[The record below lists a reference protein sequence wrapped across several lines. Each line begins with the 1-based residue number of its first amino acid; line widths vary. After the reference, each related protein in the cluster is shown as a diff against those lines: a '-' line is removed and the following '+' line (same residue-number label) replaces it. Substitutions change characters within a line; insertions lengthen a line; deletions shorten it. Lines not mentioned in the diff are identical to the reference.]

1 MGYVIRSRLIL
12 LYKTYWKQVGV
23 LFQGTAQA
31 TEKVNEK
38 KYYDYDSRHTVYQDR
53 QSDCME
59 GIVDKCVYCLIEKF
73 AKKPHK
79 VVNEHLFFKIDIN
92 ILNQYQTNINTDG

>member
-1 MGYVIRSRLIL
+1 M
-12 LYKTYWKQVGV
+12 KTGWCPVPRD
-23 LFQGTAQA
+23 GTSNR
-31 TEKVNEK
+31 ESKWK